1 MPSMMAKNSGRA
13 RYLLV
18 TTRSMA
24 SLRARSRDS
33 RHFTTVPEQT
43 VSMKVVAHIRQGG
56 VAVHAA
62 LVLHLLDAVLNELQ
76 LVLVQGQAGHGC
88 PRLPQ

>member
-1 MPSMMAKNSGRA
+1 MRASIPAASRSDRKAPMTSKVRKKMPSMMAKNSGRA

-33 RHFTTVPEQT
+33 RHFTTVPEQM
-43 VSMKVVAHIRQGG
+43 VSMKV
-56 VAVHAA
+56 
-62 LVLHLLDAVLNELQ
+62 
-76 LVLVQGQAGHGC
+76 
-88 PRLPQ
+88 

>member
-1 MPSMMAKNSGRA
+1 MTSKVRKKMPSMMAKNSGRA

-33 RHFTTVPEQT
+33 RHFTTVPEQMF
-43 VSMKVVAHIRQGG
+43 SMKV
-56 VAVHAA
+56 
-62 LVLHLLDAVLNELQ
+62 
-76 LVLVQGQAGHGC
+76 
-88 PRLPQ
+88 